1 MVQANDIT
9 QADAERAKA
18 APLPTRLHLAG
29 TQGPAPYFT
38 DYVKQ
43 QLVERFGDRA
53 VYGGG
58 LRVQTTIDL
67 GLQKLAHEAIDRT
80 LTSPTGPT
88 AALVALDPR
97 DGRILAM
104 VGGANYRHSQFNLAV
119 QGERQPGSS
128 FKPFVLATALREG
141 VSPQTVF
148 DSKPQSI
155 FLGDRYWSV
164 HNFDNEYLGPTTV
177 ENGTIHSDNAVYAQ
191 LTQLVGPKNVA
202 ATAHALGV
210 RSHLNG
216 YFSIGLG
223 AEAVNPLEM
232 ARAYATFANDG
243 TRVDGKRLR

>member
-1 MVQANDIT
+1 MMQANDIT
-9 QADAERAKA
+9 RADAERAKA

-67 GLQKLAHEAIDRT
+67 GLQSSPTRRSTST

-148 DSKPQSI
+148 DSKPQNI

-191 LTQLVGPKNVA
+191 LTQLVGPKHVA

-223 AEAVNPLEM
+223 VRP
-232 ARAYATFANDG
+232 
-243 TRVDGKRLR
+243 